1 MADTADLLEVLRRKR
16 GERDG
21 APENEQETSRA
32 GHPSTGG
39 IHLVEDEE
47 HTAEITSIGRNT
59 EDDPDDDPE
68 PPPTTKKTRPAMPSW
83 DDIVFGA
90 RSDDDPA

>member
-1 MADTADLLEVLRRKR
+1 
-16 GERDG
+16 
-21 APENEQETSRA
+21 
-32 GHPSTGG
+32 
-39 IHLVEDEE
+39 VEDEE

-59 EDDPDDDPE
+59 EEDPDDDPE